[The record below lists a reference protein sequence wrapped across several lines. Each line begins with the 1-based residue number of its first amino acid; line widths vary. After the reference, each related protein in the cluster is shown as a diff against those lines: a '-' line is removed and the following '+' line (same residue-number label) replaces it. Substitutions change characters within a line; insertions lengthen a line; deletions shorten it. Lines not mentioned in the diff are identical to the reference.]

1 MYSRSRQEE
10 RYRGNV
16 PPLYGGSHFRYERQ
30 EESGVRAS
38 VEPEARAAVK
48 TEEKPEG
55 CASLPAPGTPPERSE
70 KPDAHRGLPELFSGI
85 GQEELL
91 LLALLL
97 LLCAEHDKSMDVIVI
112 LLLLLGVQ

>member
-30 EESGVRAS
+30 EEGVRAD
-38 VEPEARAAVK
+38 VEPGLRAAVRA
-48 TEEKPEG
+48 EEKTPAPAAQKDAAPCSGTPQRHE
-55 CASLPAPGTPPERSE
+55 LPA
-70 KPDAHRGLPELFSGI
+70 LFSGI

-97 LLCAEHDKSMDVIVI
+97 LLCAEHDRAMDVIVI
-112 LLLLLGVQ
+112 LLLLLGIQ